1 MAATGQVDASLSAA
15 QAAWEMDR
23 EDQVLTSR
31 LAISHL
37 WKNNMDEARQF
48 YDIANAMGVG
58 APIHLYSYAL
68 FLIRDDRVDEAR
80 ELVKQAMALLQT
92 DAPWIDPIFDELA
105 RSPESES
112 MIAIL
117 DEYSR
122 QYAISARAMVTFWVL
137 AGQADRAMEMAWQL
151 VDDPNFF
158 EVELLYLDEFQ
169 ILRQHEDF
177 PRLLDELGLSQY
189 WRDVGCQWDNNA
201 GQCKTS

>member
-1 MAATGQVDASLSAA
+1 
-15 QAAWEMDR
+15 
-23 EDQVLTSR
+23 
-31 LAISHL
+31 
-37 WKNNMDEARQF
+37 
-48 YDIANAMGVG
+48 
-58 APIHLYSYAL
+58 
-68 FLIRDDRVDEAR
+68 
-80 ELVKQAMALLQT
+80 MALLQT